1 MPPIEIDK
9 EPTVDEITFNTPVGP
24 LTLEVSETTFRP
36 STVTRM
42 LAENMTVSPD
52 ETVIDVGTGS
62 GVLAILAA
70 KLGSRKVY
78 ATDTAPDVVEI
89 GSRNA
94 EKHGVADSIEFLRGD
109 LFDPIPA
116 RCGPTSS
123 SATCRAYPTT
133 WRESGWFP
141 SGSGGGPSGIE
152 LPIRMLRGRSSGYG
166 PRGGSSYPPGRSK
179 TSRR

>member
-1 MPPIEIDK
+1 M
-9 EPTVDEITFNTPVGP
+9 DEITFNTPVGP

-116 RCGPTSS
+116 V
-123 SATCRAYPTT
+123 RADLIVGDVSGIPDDLA
-133 WRESGWFP
+133 RESGWFP

>member
-1 MPPIEIDK
+1 M
-9 EPTVDEITFNTPVGP
+9 DEITFNTPVGP

-116 RCGPTSS
+116 ECGPTSS

-133 WRESGWFP
+133 WRGRAGGSPAGPAAVPAASSFP
-141 SGSGGGPSGIE
+141 SGCSA
-152 LPIRMLRGRSSGYG
+152 GRSSGYG
-166 PRGGSSYPPGRSK
+166 PRGGSSYRPGRSK